1 MAQNLLD
8 RGGQGRAS
16 ANMIVF
22 LAPDLTRL
30 AELQKA
36 VRQYLAWKDIVH
48 RKDELNL
55 DNFQTSQAGTKMAS
69 AEKAVGARVPETF
82 TWLLVPGQGE
92 PVQGQALPPVEW
104 SEFKTQGEGS
114 LAARVAKK
122 LKNDDLLMFEMAGGI
137 LKLKMDAIPLWR
149 GNHVSVRQLMDD
161 FAKYHYLP
169 RLRDAN
175 VLLKA
180 VSQGVANMHWRKETF
195 AYAESFDDA
204 TGRYV
209 GAKGGE
215 LISPMMSGLVVRA
228 ELVAAQMDKD
238 AAAAAEAAAL
248 AAGGAA
254 GSTGVVSGGGDGGTG
269 TVGPTVP
276 VVAAPKNRRFYGR
289 KTLDSTRFSRDV
301 GDIATAIVQHLNSVG
316 DAKVT
321 ITIEISAET
330 ASGAPDNVVRTVT
343 ENCRTLK
350 FANFGFE
357 DE

>member
-1 MAQNLLD
+1 
-8 RGGQGRAS
+8 
-16 ANMIVF
+16 
-22 LAPDLTRL
+22 
-30 AELQKA
+30 
-36 VRQYLAWKDIVH
+36 
-48 RKDELNL
+48 
-55 DNFQTSQAGTKMAS
+55 
-69 AEKAVGARVPETF
+69 
-82 TWLLVPGQGE
+82 
-92 PVQGQALPPVEW
+92 
-104 SEFKTQGEGS
+104 
-114 LAARVAKK
+114 
-122 LKNDDLLMFEMAGGI
+122 
-137 LKLKMDAIPLWR
+137 
-149 GNHVSVRQLMDD
+149 
-161 FAKYHYLP
+161 
-169 RLRDAN
+169 
-175 VLLKA
+175 
-180 VSQGVANMHWRKETF
+180 
-195 AYAESFDDA
+195 
-204 TGRYV
+204 
-209 GAKGGE
+209 
-215 LISPMMSGLVVRA
+215 MMSGLVVRA